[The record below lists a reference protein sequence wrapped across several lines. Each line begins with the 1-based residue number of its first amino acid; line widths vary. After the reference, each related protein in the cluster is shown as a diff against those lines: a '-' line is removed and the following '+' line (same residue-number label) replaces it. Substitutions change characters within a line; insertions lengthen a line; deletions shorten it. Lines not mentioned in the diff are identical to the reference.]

1 MDTIESKKERARI
14 GELLVEA
21 RLVDEAS
28 VERASIAQ
36 RQGGGVIGEHLVRAG
51 AVDDAHLLKVLA
63 RQTGLR
69 WVDLTHVEIPAEVQR
84 TIRLETARAHRV
96 LPVAFEDRALALGMV
111 KPDDLP
117 AIEAVR
123 FESGRPVHPVL
134 LSGAQ
139 LDRALAHAA
148 TDGWGEKPLR
158 LEPRASTPPAL
169 DDLESLLRAMV
180 SMRGQDLHL
189 AVGAVPAV
197 KVDNELVRLPLPP
210 LAEDRLVALLRPA
223 LTERQRATF
232 AERLELDFA
241 LSVPGAGRFRC
252 NLYRQRGTI
261 AFAARHLVEEIPTLG
276 ELGLPSFLR
285 DFALRKQGFVLVV
298 GPTGHGKTTTLAA
311 MIDVINRERR
321 ANVITIEDPIELVHR
336 HGSSNVNQREVG
348 TDTRSFAEG
357 LRHAFRQG
365 PDVLVI
371 GELRDHES
379 TSIALTAAETGHL
392 VLATM
397 HALNATAAVD
407 RIVDLYPAEQQHQV
421 RAQLSEALLLVFSQ
435 RLLKRAR
442 GGGRVVAYEHM
453 STSLRV
459 RAAIREGRTHALRGY
474 MQANHE
480 ELGSIDQVLAPLVAA
495 GTITRDEARK
505 YADAPSY
512 LDDLLRARGVVVP

>member
-1 MDTIESKKERARI
+1 MDTIEPRKDHARI

-21 RLVDEAS
+21 GLVDARAVEHALAS
-28 VERASIAQ
+28 Q
-36 RQGGGVIGEHLVRAG
+36 HQGGGALGEHLVRAG
-51 AVDDAHLLKVLA
+51 AIDDARLLRALA

-69 WVDLTHVEIPAEVQR
+69 WVDLTHVEIPVDVQR
-84 TIRLETARAHRV
+84 AIRIETARAHRV
-96 LPVAFEDRALALGMV
+96 LPVAFEERAVALGMV
-111 KPDDLP
+111 KPDDL
-117 AIEAVR
+117 AAVEAVR
-123 FESGRPVHPVL
+123 FEAGRPVHPVL

-139 LDRALAHAA
+139 LDRALASLAER
-148 TDGWGEKPLR
+148 GWGERPFR
-158 LEPRASTPPAL
+158 LEARASSAPL
-169 DDLESLLRAMV
+169 GDDLASLLRAMV
-180 SMRGQDLHL
+180 AMRGQDLHL
-189 AVGAVPAV
+189 AAGAVPAV

-210 LAEDRLVALLRPA
+210 LDEERLIALLGPI
-223 LTERQRATF
+223 LSERQRAAF

-241 LSVPGAGRFRC
+241 ATVPGAGRFRC
-252 NLYRQRGTI
+252 NLYRQRGTV
-261 AFAARHLVEEIPTLG
+261 AFAARHLVEEIPTRD

-285 DFALRKQGFVLVV
+285 DFALEKQGLVLVV

-336 HGSSNVNQREVG
+336 HRASNVNQREVG

-365 PDVLVI
+365 PDVLVV

-407 RIVDLYPAEQQHQV
+407 RIVDLYPGEQQHQV
-421 RAQLSEALLLVFSQ
+421 RAQLSESLLLVFSQ
-435 RLLKRAR
+435 RLVRRAR
-442 GGGRVVAYEHM
+442 GAGRVVAFERM

-480 ELGSIDQVLAPLVAA
+480 ELGSIDQSLAPLVAA

-505 YADAPSY
+505 YADAPAY